1 MDTLMAYFMAILFSA
16 LRIILFFFFWWLLL
30 MAFFSIIRYL

>member
-1 MDTLMAYFMAILFSA
+1 MDTLMAYIMAILFAS

-30 MAFFSIIRYL
+30 MAFFSVIRYL

>member
-1 MDTLMAYFMAILFSA
+1 MDTLMAYIMAVLFAS

-30 MAFFSIIRYL
+30 MAFFSVIRYL